1 MNDKEYTTNA
11 KRTLSLQYNA
21 DAISPTVQHGILG
34 MATEAGE
41 LLDAMKKTMFYG
53 KMPDRT
59 NIIEELGDIFWYAYI
74 VMDEIGVTADEVKE
88 RNINKLR
95 ARYPDKFTTEAALCR
110 DLDAE
115 RKVLEG

>member
-1 MNDKEYTTNA
+1 MNDKEYSENC

-21 DAISPTVQHGILG
+21 DAIIPTVQHGIIG

-41 LLDAMKKTMFYG
+41 LLDAMKKTLFYG
-53 KMPDRT
+53 KPLDRT
-59 NIIEELGDIFWYAYI
+59 NIIEEIGDIYYYAQ
-74 VMDEIGVTADEVKE
+74 VTLDELGVTPAEVKE